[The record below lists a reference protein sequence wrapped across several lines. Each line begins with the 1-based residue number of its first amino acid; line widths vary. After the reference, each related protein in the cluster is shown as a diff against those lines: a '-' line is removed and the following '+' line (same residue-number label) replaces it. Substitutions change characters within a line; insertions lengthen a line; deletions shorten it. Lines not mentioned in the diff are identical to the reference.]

1 MIRTAGGIFATLIA
15 LLGAGLILVA
25 GAGLYDIDHPSRLG
39 LAVIAAMG
47 VSLIGSGAW
56 LMHRMESRS

>member
-1 MIRTAGGIFATLIA
+1 MIRTAGRFFATITA

-25 GAGLYDIDHPSRLG
+25 GAGLSDIDRPSRLG

-47 VSLIGSGAW
+47 ATLIGSGAW
-56 LMHRMESRS
+56 LMNRMERER